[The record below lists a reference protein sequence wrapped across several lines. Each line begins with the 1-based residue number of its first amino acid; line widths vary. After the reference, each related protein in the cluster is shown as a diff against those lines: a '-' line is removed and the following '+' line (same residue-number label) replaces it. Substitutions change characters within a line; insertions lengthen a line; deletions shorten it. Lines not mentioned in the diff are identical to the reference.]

1 MTKRLER
8 AIDGLKRE
16 ILALSAIVENKFH
29 QAVKSILD
37 RNPDLARSIIEGD
50 VEVDEK
56 EVDIEEDCLKLL
68 ALYQPVAHDLRFIIA
83 VLKINGDLERIG
95 DLAVNIA
102 EHSGFFASQPK
113 VAHAFDIPSMSDRV
127 KRMLKQ
133 ALDSLVNRDVALA
146 RQVCLADDEVDEVHR
161 GNYERIEKAIERDP
175 EQVRA
180 YIHQLAVSRYLERIA
195 DHATNIAEDVIYMV
209 EGEIRRHHIEDKGS
223 HHA

>member
-1 MTKRLER
+1 MPKRLER
-8 AIDGLKRE
+8 AIDGLKKE

-29 QAVKSILD
+29 QAIKAIQD

-56 EVDIEEDCLKLL
+56 EVDIEEECLKLL
-68 ALYQPVAHDLRFIIA
+68 ALYQPVAHDLRFIVA

-102 EHSGFFASQPK
+102 EHASFFANQPK
-113 VAHAFDIPSMSDRV
+113 VAHAFDMPAMAEKV

-133 ALDSLVNRDVALA
+133 ALDSLVARDANAA
-146 RQVCLADDEVDEVHR
+146 RTVCEADDEVDEIHR
-161 GNYERIEKAIERDP
+161 GNYDRIENAIVREP
-175 EQVRA
+175 QQVRA

-209 EGEIRRHHIEDKGS
+209 EGEIRRHHL
-223 HHA
+223 